1 MSEIGNIIIY
11 IIMVCALLGAIA
23 SIKDQE
29 KGLGAEFI
37 AGLHSIGPIFIPVAG
52 IMAAIPYLSQ
62 GINASIGPL
71 FEFIGASPAIAATA
85 VIAVDMG
92 GYQLADALAANR
104 EAWIIAMLVGFTS
117 GATIVYMIPVG
128 LTMMKEKYHK
138 YLALGSMAG
147 FVSIPLAVIVAYLIT
162 ALTKTPIRDVVSANS
177 EATYLLATD
186 IGPLLTNLAPLVIFC
201 LLLAVGLKMIP
212 HVMIKGFL
220 IFGKIMDAGIKLV
233 LVFAI
238 IEYFTGAFSSVFTNW
253 GFDPII
259 ADEQD
264 TFRALEIAGYI
275 GIMLAGTFPMVYL
288 IKKHLATP
296 MNWLGN
302 KLGMTADGATG
313 FLMVLANIIATFH
326 LADKMRPRDL
336 VLCIAFAVT
345 AQASLG
351 DHLAFTANFQPS
363 MIMPIL
369 IGKLSAGIF
378 AVLLALYISVPTAER
393 LEKSEGDWIPEED
406 KQSKEKSPVMA

>member
-1 MSEIGNIIIY
+1 MSEIGNFIIY
-11 IIMVCALLGAIA
+11 IIMACAFIGAIA

-62 GINASIGPL
+62 GIDASIGPL
-71 FEFIGASPAIAATA
+71 FELIGASPSIAATSI
-85 VIAVDMG
+85 IAVDMG
-92 GYQLADALAANR
+92 GYQLADALAASR
-104 EAWIIAMLVGFTS
+104 ESWIIAMLVGYTS
-117 GATIVYMIPVG
+117 GATIVYLIPVG
-128 LTMMKEKYHK
+128 LTMMKKKHHK

-147 FVSIPLAVIVAYLIT
+147 FVSIPIAVTVAYLIT
-162 ALTKTPIRDVVSANS
+162 ALTETPIRDAIATNS
-177 EATYLLATD
+177 DAAYLLAKD
-186 IGPLLTNLAPLVIFC
+186 VGPLLINMAPLAMFC
-201 LLLAVGLKMIP
+201 FALALGLKLFP
-212 HVMIKGFL
+212 DLMIKGFL
-220 IFGKIMDAGIKLV
+220 VFGKVMDSAIKLV

-238 IEYFTGAFSSVFTNW
+238 IEYFTGFFSSTFSSW

-259 ADEQD
+259 ADAED

-288 IKKHLATP
+288 IKKHLSSP
-296 MNWLGN
+296 MSWLGN
-302 KLGMTADGATG
+302 KLGMTPDGATG
-313 FLMVLANIIATFH
+313 LLMVLANIIATFH

-336 VLCIAFAVT
+336 VLCIAFAVC

-369 IGKLSAGIF
+369 IGKLTGGVF
-378 AVLLALYISVPTAER
+378 AVILALYISVPTAER
-393 LEKSEGDWIPEED
+393 LEVEEGDWEP
-406 KQSKEKSPVMA
+406 SNKEPVTA